1 MTLSDL
7 SWLASS
13 QAVQLLTWLII
24 FQVRADSA
32 LSGQTRS
39 SSPLPRMTYES
50 DAAGHAKDLAL
61 QAQAGVVATVC
72 AEFYSFSSPTNSVIT
87 LQCPM

>member
-1 MTLSDL
+1 
-7 SWLASS
+7 
-13 QAVQLLTWLII
+13 
-24 FQVRADSA
+24 
-32 LSGQTRS
+32 
-39 SSPLPRMTYES
+39 MTYES